1 LEEIKME
8 FEINKR
14 GNFVQAT
21 NGAGIIFNFNEIKDD
36 GTSYIFYYHT
46 YYIGFIDKKYIIKII
61 E

>member
-1 LEEIKME
+1 ME